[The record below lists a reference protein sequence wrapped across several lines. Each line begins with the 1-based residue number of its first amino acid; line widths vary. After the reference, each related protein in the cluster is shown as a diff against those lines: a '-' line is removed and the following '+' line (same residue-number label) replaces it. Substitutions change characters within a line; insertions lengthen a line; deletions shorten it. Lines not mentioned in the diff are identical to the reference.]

1 MPPKSDYWRYFVV
14 QGVLAICQIEGCPKP
29 NVSLGSVPKP
39 GQKKRISE
47 YIFYTTAALY
57 HNAFF
62 QQPVQ
67 SQTTW
72 SSITRQS
79 GTPTLKPEQ
88 GRLRWRPRSSR
99 RWRSPARWTTL
110 KCASTMWG
118 QARVVF
124 LFWTRW
130 AAVRLI
136 FHLFVFLLF
145 RSCNIHGSWEAIQCS
160 RTDYAFKEEQ
170 IVTCICWQAALPL
183 RGSPIGH
190 LQTWLEVKSYVVSPL
205 DCICEWNKCTFNCT

>member
-1 MPPKSDYWRYFVV
+1 MPPKSDYWKHFVV
-14 QGVLAICQIEGCPKP
+14 QGVLAICQIQGCPKP

-72 SSITRQS
+72 SSITEQS
-79 GTPTLKPEQ
+79 GRPTLNPEQ
-88 GRLRWRPRSSR
+88 GRLWWQTRSRR
-99 RWRSPARWTTL
+99 RWRTPARWTTL

-118 QARVVF
+118 QAGVAF
-124 LFWTRW
+124 LFWGELLW
-130 AAVRLI
+130 DLFFI
-136 FHLFVFLLF
+136 FLYFCCLDPAWCP
-145 RSCNIHGSWEAIQCS
+145 R
-160 RTDYAFKEEQ
+160 AFG
-170 IVTCICWQAALPL
+170 LY
-183 RGSPIGH
+183 S
-190 LQTWLEVKSYVVSPL
+190 EVVQK
-205 DCICEWNKCTFNCT
+205 

>member
-1 MPPKSDYWRYFVV
+1 MPPKSDYWKHFVV
-14 QGVLAICQIEGCPKP
+14 QGVLAICQIQGCPKP

-88 GRLRWRPRSSR
+88 GRLRWRPWSSR

-136 FHLFVFLLF
+136 FHLFVILLF
-145 RSCNIHGSWEAIQCS
+145 RSCLMSQVRISFLNSVFLCLKVRGKTVQFTSWWGKILW
-160 RTDYAFKEEQ
+160 TV
-170 IVTCICWQAALPL
+170 IMALW
-183 RGSPIGH
+183 SH
-190 LQTWLEVKSYVVSPL
+190 NSYMMGMNN
-205 DCICEWNKCTFNCT
+205 DC

>member
-14 QGVLAICQIEGCPKP
+14 QGVLAICQIQGCPKP

-47 YIFYTTAALY
+47 YILYTTAALY

-67 SQTTW
+67 SRTTW
-72 SSITRQS
+72 SSITEQS
-79 GTPTLKPEQ
+79 GRPTLNPKR
-88 GRLRWRPRSSR
+88 GRLWWQTRSRR
-99 RWRSPARWTTL
+99 RWRTPARWTTL
-110 KCASTMWG
+110 KCASMMWG

-130 AAVRLI
+130 AAVIYVSQFSVIPFVQILPDVPEPPVYWIDTDSRGCLI
-136 FHLFVFLLF
+136 VFH
-145 RSCNIHGSWEAIQCS
+145 
-160 RTDYAFKEEQ
+160 
-170 IVTCICWQAALPL
+170 
-183 RGSPIGH
+183 
-190 LQTWLEVKSYVVSPL
+190 
-205 DCICEWNKCTFNCT
+205 